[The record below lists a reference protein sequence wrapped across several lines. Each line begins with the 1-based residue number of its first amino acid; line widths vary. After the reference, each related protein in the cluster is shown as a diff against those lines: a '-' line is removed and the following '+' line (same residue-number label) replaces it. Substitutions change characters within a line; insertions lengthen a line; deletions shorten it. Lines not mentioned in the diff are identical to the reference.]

1 MSSLTLFIDELPN
14 PKERETGYT
23 FSKLTNSNCVKDW
36 KTLHNLFSWSLMK
49 NKERNLFSY
58 SSLEMHFEK
67 RKFFFNIKN
76 FKIYFK
82 EKKKKPK
89 LTIITHNY

>member
-36 KTLHNLFSWSLMK
+36 KTLHNLFSW
-49 NKERNLFSY
+49 NLIKKRKFFSN
-58 SSLEMHFEK
+58 SSLEMHFKKENSFLILK
-67 RKFFFNIKN
+67 KFE
-76 FKIYFK
+76 IYSW
-82 EKKKKPK
+82 KKKPRS
-89 LTIITHNY
+89 

>member
-1 MSSLTLFIDELPN
+1 
-14 PKERETGYT
+14 
-23 FSKLTNSNCVKDW
+23 
-36 KTLHNLFSWSLMK
+36 MK
-49 NKERNLFSY
+49 NKERNFFSY

-82 EKKKKPK
+82 EKKKK
-89 LTIITHNY
+89 TEANNYYSQLLIFILFNDMS

>member
-1 MSSLTLFIDELPN
+1 
-14 PKERETGYT
+14 
-23 FSKLTNSNCVKDW
+23 
-36 KTLHNLFSWSLMK
+36 
-49 NKERNLFSY
+49 
-58 SSLEMHFEK
+58 MHFEK

-82 EKKKKPK
+82 GKKKKQK

>member
-1 MSSLTLFIDELPN
+1 
-14 PKERETGYT
+14 
-23 FSKLTNSNCVKDW
+23 
-36 KTLHNLFSWSLMK
+36 MK
-49 NKERNLFSY
+49 NKKRNFFSN

-82 EKKKKPK
+82 EKKKKK
-89 LTIITHNY
+89 TEANNYYSQLLIFILFNDMS

>member
-1 MSSLTLFIDELPN
+1 
-14 PKERETGYT
+14 
-23 FSKLTNSNCVKDW
+23 
-36 KTLHNLFSWSLMK
+36 MK
-49 NKERNLFSY
+49 NKKRNFFSN

-82 EKKKKPK
+82 EKKKKKKKQK